1 MNKFLIISL
10 LFSSLIFSE
19 KNIESYEV
27 KIIDEFKI
35 NKLLPGKI
43 TPKRQSILGFEI
55 SGKLKKV
62 IVDIGDKVKVKNGFG
77 RNFLIPQKL
86 AITFSKSQLK
96 QVEEKRSQEDRKI
109 DRQKDVLLDL
119 LSKVADLD
127 ITIKMNSE
135 DGAKLFGSVTKL
147 DIEKLFKR
155 TIADKLSKT
164 L

>member
-1 MNKFLIISL
+1 MKLIL
-10 LFSSLIFSE
+10 TQDVDNVGNE
-19 KNIESYEV
+19 GDVVDV
-27 KIIDEFKI
+27 K
-35 NKLLPGKI
+35 P
-43 TPKRQSILGFEI
+43 
-55 SGKLKKV
+55 
-62 IVDIGDKVKVKNGFG
+62 GFG

-119 LSKVADLD
+119 ISKVADLN

-147 DIEKLFKR
+147 DIEKLL
-155 TIADKLSKT
+155 IANDIVFDKKYIETKIIIIYLLHLIYLVT
-164 L
+164 LKIDFMFT

>member
-1 MNKFLIISL
+1 MKLIL
-10 LFSSLIFSE
+10 TQDVDNVGNE
-19 KNIESYEV
+19 GDVVDV
-27 KIIDEFKI
+27 K
-35 NKLLPGKI
+35 P
-43 TPKRQSILGFEI
+43 
-55 SGKLKKV
+55 
-62 IVDIGDKVKVKNGFG
+62 GFG

-147 DIEKLFKR
+147 DIEKLL
-155 TIADKLSKT
+155 IANDIVFDKKYIAKLAYNCSMYFLLRVARIFYVLELYCKGEGDLLT
-164 L
+164 LQEQQPDMHNPLF

>member
-1 MNKFLIISL
+1 MKLIL
-10 LFSSLIFSE
+10 TQDVDNVGNE
-19 KNIESYEV
+19 GDVVDV
-27 KIIDEFKI
+27 K
-35 NKLLPGKI
+35 P
-43 TPKRQSILGFEI
+43 
-55 SGKLKKV
+55 
-62 IVDIGDKVKVKNGFG
+62 GFG

-147 DIEKLFKR
+147 DIEKLL
-155 TIADKLSKT
+155 IANDIVFDKKYIDLSAPIKT
-164 L
+164 LGEHEINVKFSNDISGSFKLTIEKED

>member
-1 MNKFLIISL
+1 MKLIL
-10 LFSSLIFSE
+10 TQDVDNVGNE
-19 KNIESYEV
+19 GDVVDV
-27 KIIDEFKI
+27 K
-35 NKLLPGKI
+35 P
-43 TPKRQSILGFEI
+43 
-55 SGKLKKV
+55 
-62 IVDIGDKVKVKNGFG
+62 GFG

-109 DRQKDVLLDL
+109 GRQKDVLLDL

-147 DIEKLFKR
+147 DIEKLL
-155 TIADKLSKT
+155 IANDIVFDKKYIDLSTPIKT
-164 L
+164 LGEHEINVKFSNDITGSFKLTIEKED

>member
-1 MNKFLIISL
+1 MKLIL
-10 LFSSLIFSE
+10 TQDVDNVGNE
-19 KNIESYEV
+19 GDVVDV
-27 KIIDEFKI
+27 K
-35 NKLLPGKI
+35 P
-43 TPKRQSILGFEI
+43 
-55 SGKLKKV
+55 
-62 IVDIGDKVKVKNGFG
+62 GFG

-119 LSKVADLD
+119 LSKVADLN

-147 DIEKLFKR
+147 DIEKLL
-155 TIADKLSKT
+155 IANDIVFDKKYIDLSTPIKT
-164 L
+164 LGEHEINVKFSNDIAGSFKLTIEKED

>member
-1 MNKFLIISL
+1 MKLIL
-10 LFSSLIFSE
+10 TQDVDNVGNE
-19 KNIESYEV
+19 GDVVDV
-27 KIIDEFKI
+27 K
-35 NKLLPGKI
+35 P
-43 TPKRQSILGFEI
+43 
-55 SGKLKKV
+55 
-62 IVDIGDKVKVKNGFG
+62 GFG

-147 DIEKLFKR
+147 DIEKLL
-155 TIADKLSKT
+155 IANDIVFDKKYIDLSTPIKT
-164 L
+164 LGEHEINVKFSNDIAGSFRLTIEKED

>member
-1 MNKFLIISL
+1 MKLIL
-10 LFSSLIFSE
+10 TQDVDNVGNE
-19 KNIESYEV
+19 GDVVDV
-27 KIIDEFKI
+27 K
-35 NKLLPGKI
+35 P
-43 TPKRQSILGFEI
+43 
-55 SGKLKKV
+55 
-62 IVDIGDKVKVKNGFG
+62 GFG

-135 DGAKLFGSVTKL
+135 DGVKLFGSVTKL
-147 DIEKLFKR
+147 DIEKLL
-155 TIADKLSKT
+155 IANDIVFDKKYIDLSAPIKT
-164 L
+164 LGEHEINVKFSNDITGSFKLTIEKED

>member
-1 MNKFLIISL
+1 MKLIL
-10 LFSSLIFSE
+10 TQDVDNVGNE
-19 KNIESYEV
+19 GDVVDV
-27 KIIDEFKI
+27 K
-35 NKLLPGKI
+35 P
-43 TPKRQSILGFEI
+43 
-55 SGKLKKV
+55 
-62 IVDIGDKVKVKNGFG
+62 GFG

-127 ITIKMNSE
+127 ITIKMKSE

-147 DIEKLFKR
+147 DIEKLL
-155 TIADKLSKT
+155 IANDIVFDKKYIDLSTPIKT
-164 L
+164 LGEHEINVKFSNDIAGSFKLTIEKED

>member
-1 MNKFLIISL
+1 MKLIL
-10 LFSSLIFSE
+10 TQDVDNVGNE
-19 KNIESYEV
+19 GDVVDV
-27 KIIDEFKI
+27 K
-35 NKLLPGKI
+35 P
-43 TPKRQSILGFEI
+43 
-55 SGKLKKV
+55 
-62 IVDIGDKVKVKNGFG
+62 GFG

-135 DGAKLFGSVTKL
+135 DGVKLFGSVTKL
-147 DIEKLFKR
+147 DIEKLL
-155 TIADKLSKT
+155 IANDIVFDKKYIDLSAPIKT
-164 L
+164 LGEHEINVKFSNDIAGSFKLTIEKED

>member
-1 MNKFLIISL
+1 MKLIL
-10 LFSSLIFSE
+10 TQDVDNVGNE
-19 KNIESYEV
+19 GDVVDV
-27 KIIDEFKI
+27 K
-35 NKLLPGKI
+35 P
-43 TPKRQSILGFEI
+43 
-55 SGKLKKV
+55 
-62 IVDIGDKVKVKNGFG
+62 GFG

-109 DRQKDVLLDL
+109 GRQKDVLLDL

-147 DIEKLFKR
+147 DIEKLL
-155 TIADKLSKT
+155 IANDIVFDKKYIDLSTPIKT
-164 L
+164 LGEHEINVKFSNDIAGSFKLTIEKED